1 MEHDAGQHHH
11 WRKSRRIQKQ
21 IIYIS
26 GFSQNMLEDLSSWET
41 DLHNFICAL
50 TEHATGVFPDMEHF
64 AELLSMDHSPA
75 IDVQHQD
82 SLGIYIPLS
91 TDINFSYTGP
101 TSSSIDADFDEAPVI
116 TIFPDHFNAGFPR
129 FCARE
134 RFLSQAIDLPS
145 VGHLIQSGD
154 IGAVRGLP
162 IDSYGGSLTASML
175 NLLLQRF

>member
-1 MEHDAGQHHH
+1 
-11 WRKSRRIQKQ
+11 
-21 IIYIS
+21 
-26 GFSQNMLEDLSSWET
+26 MLEDLSSWET

-145 VGHLIQSGD
+145 VGHLI
-154 IGAVRGLP
+154 
-162 IDSYGGSLTASML
+162 
-175 NLLLQRF
+175 